1 MALRTT
7 CRSAETEAAVCS
19 LFLRNKMEDAMD
31 DGPVTPGKMLVGS
44 KIALCLML
52 GLMLIRGGYVWMH
65 DNDGG
70 HHQSAASHHATGSA
84 GSGG

>member
-1 MALRTT
+1 MSLRTT
-7 CRSAETEAAVCS
+7 CRSAETEAAVRS

-31 DGPVTPGKMLVGS
+31 DGPVTPGKMQLGS

-70 HHQSAASHHATGSA
+70 HQQSAAAHHSTPA